1 MSAVKK
7 VASLSFLVTALV
19 VGVATT
25 MALEYQSNRVLLWF
39 LVPYYVLTALMQY
52 VAPFQPNDF
61 GAREVWTDTLNNI
74 GAVLMGAAQTAISVA
89 VAAYALPNLLV
100 QSGLVDPAHTLSA
113 LPIPVQCVI
122 LLAISDFFYY
132 WAHRLC
138 HEVPFL
144 WRFHSVHHSAH
155 RISVLNASRVH
166 PGDLVF
172 RRIIPMLLTLQLTGA
187 SPTAVLIVGV
197 IGSVLGT
204 ITHMNVDFEF
214 GALNLFIG
222 TNQVH
227 RWHHSTVYEEAKNF
241 GLTMAW
247 DHLFGTYFFPKDRKR
262 PEKFGLGDD
271 RFFPLESYFG
281 QLLIPFRFAALEKKQ
296 REASLRP
303 PVLFD
308 DEPRL
313 SGEVANEALELP
325 RTDARKSA

>member
-7 VASLSFLVTALV
+7 VASLAFLVAAVAVGLGTTLYLDFDSGRVMTYFLIPFYV
-19 VGVATT
+19 V
-25 MALEYQSNRVLLWF
+25 
-39 LVPYYVLTALMQY
+39 TALMQY
-52 VAPFQPNDF
+52 VTPFQPNDF
-61 GAREVWTDTLNNI
+61 GRREVFTDTVSNV
-74 GAVLMGAAQTAISVA
+74 GAVLMGAAQTSLTVA
-89 VAAYALPNLLV
+89 LAAYAVPNLLV
-100 QSGLVDPAHTLSA
+100 EHGIVAREHTLAA
-113 LPIPVQCVI
+113 LPIVVQIV
-122 LLAISDFFYY
+122 LLFAISDFFYY

-172 RRIIPMLLTLQLTGA
+172 RRIIPMLITLQLTGA
-187 SPTAVLIVGV
+187 SPTAVLITGV

-204 ITHMNVDFEF
+204 ITHMNVDFDF
-214 GALNLFIG
+214 GPVNLFIG

-227 RWHHSTVYEEAKNF
+227 RWHHSTVYDEAKNF

-262 PEKFGLGDD
+262 PERFGLGDD

-281 QLLIPFRFAALEKKQ
+281 MLLVPFRWSALEAKQ
-296 REASLRP
+296 RAASPLP
-303 PVLFD
+303 PVLVED
-308 DEPRL
+308 PRP
-313 SGEVANEALELP
+313 SGEIPAAALNVSSPQEAL
-325 RTDARKSA
+325 KSA